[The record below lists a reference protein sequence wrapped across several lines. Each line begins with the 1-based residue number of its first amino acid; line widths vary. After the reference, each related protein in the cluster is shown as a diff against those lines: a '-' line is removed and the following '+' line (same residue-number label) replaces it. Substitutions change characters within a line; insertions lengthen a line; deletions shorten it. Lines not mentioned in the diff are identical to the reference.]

1 MEGDVGSLVLASS
14 HNRAPR
20 CSSSPL
26 PAHTSPEPFSSP
38 ATTQGFNAQL
48 FVFFPPCAAQRLGHS
63 QRTHAKERRCHRP
76 AIIIVVD
83 NGQLHRSVD
92 NAAARAIRR
101 RCPPPRPGNP
111 PPLPPLSAEASAH
124 IPPILI
130 ARCGRR
136 AGTSARPAA
145 ISLFDAWLTQAFPLP
160 RRYIYRISFALQP
173 QESFLPP
180 RRDVSS
186 HAHAR
191 ASTTNGGLEK
201 NPTAVATGKLLLT
214 PSKQGPSACNQHQRS
229 HRISSHIGIRP
240 STRRV

>member
-1 MEGDVGSLVLASS
+1 MVLASS

-38 ATTQGFNAQL
+38 ATTQGFNSQHL
-48 FVFFPPCAAQRLGHS
+48 VPPDAAQRPGHS
-63 QRTHAKERRCHRP
+63 LRTHAKQRRCHRP

-160 RRYIYRISFALQP
+160 RRYIYRVSFALQP

-180 RRDVSS
+180 AETFHPMHMLVLVLRM
-186 HAHAR
+186 
-191 ASTTNGGLEK
+191 GG
-201 NPTAVATGKLLLT
+201 
-214 PSKQGPSACNQHQRS
+214 
-229 HRISSHIGIRP
+229 
-240 STRRV
+240 